1 MTHSKVF
8 CSQYISYL
16 HDYSLAFPSI
26 ISLSTLVN
34 KHLSGISS
42 NCLCLSCHNYKVWC
56 QCDVHIHVCECVC
69 VCVCVCVYLLCVYV
83 AVFLRWSLFAYLI
96 TLLSCLVCTG
106 LNFEFLYILDWL
118 NCSDGSKFLPKATYQ
133 EAKCCP
139 EGGRGFFARK
149 WPVRGGKPNS
159 EDPGG
164 VPWGGGLKIS
174 RFRQGGDQTPC
185 STMHLTKLRSKYST
199 FPHHVFSAATHYID
213 RSVSP
218 SVRVLVC

>member
-69 VCVCVCVYLLCVYV
+69 VCVFVVCVCCCVPSVVLVRLFDYIAILSCVYWFKLWV
-83 AVFLRWSLFAYLI
+83 SLHFRLI
-96 TLLSCLVCTG
+96 ELQWWQQISSKSDLPRSEMLSRGGEGVLCKKMTR
-106 LNFEFLYILDWL
+106 
-118 NCSDGSKFLPKATYQ
+118 
-133 EAKCCP
+133 
-139 EGGRGFFARK
+139 EGGETKFWRS
-149 WPVRGGKPNS
+149 RGGPLR
-159 EDPGG
+159 GG
-164 VPWGGGLKIS
+164 IEN
-174 RFRQGGDQTPC
+174 FQ
-185 STMHLTKLRSKYST
+185 
-199 FPHHVFSAATHYID
+199 I
-213 RSVSP
+213 
-218 SVRVLVC
+218 